1 MHFRLRNNRIFEIV
15 NVHQAQLID
24 EQIGAMEIAIKLALE
39 KFKEQVQPNKYRNTA
54 STSAPQRFK
63 PQRFFFGLKINLR
76 FNPTSTNFIR

>member
-24 EQIGAMEIAIKLALE
+24 EQIGAMEIVIKLALE
-39 KFKEQVQPNKYRNTA
+39 KFKEQVQPNKYRKLLQPARLNG
-54 STSAPQRFK
+54 SRINFL
-63 PQRFFFGLKINLR
+63 GLKINLR